1 MALGPKLFWT
11 ASCLGLGLLTACAAT
26 DPGSGTERDAGV
38 GSDTPGPTLVLYAA
52 PSLLRDSLLE
62 AFQRRHGIAVERR
75 SYSVPEHAA
84 EAIREG
90 RALDLALLPGEQIP
104 GLAADGLLRRID
116 GARQLTG
123 FSQVPVALRDLSVD
137 PANRY
142 SVPLA
147 YGSVGLVLRLDRL
160 AAVPVRWADLWAPA
174 YGGRLVV
181 RDRPRDLLGA
191 SLLAFGQ
198 DGDSEDPRALRQ
210 AADHLVNLPPP
221 GPRIIPVDL
230 PADRA
235 LSAAGAA
242 ILLGRAADYWEA
254 RAAGLDVAYALPM
267 EGGLLWSEHLVLPS
281 SGENPE
287 AALAFIDFLLDAE
300 ISARIIRDARVA
312 TAHQSARGLLVP
324 ELAGDRIVFPA
335 GESLARSRFQWPRSA
350 AGQALYDSLWPE
362 VKASLSGRGGQP

>member
-210 AADHLVNLPPP
+210 AADHLVDLPPP

-230 PADRA
+230 PADQA

-324 ELAGDRIVFPA
+324 ELAEDRIVFPA